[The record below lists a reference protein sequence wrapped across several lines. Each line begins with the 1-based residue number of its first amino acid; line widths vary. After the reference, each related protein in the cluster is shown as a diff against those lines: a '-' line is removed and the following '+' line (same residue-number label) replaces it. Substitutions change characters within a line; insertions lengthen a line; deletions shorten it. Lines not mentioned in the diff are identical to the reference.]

1 MTIASEITNYANGLG
16 DAYDAV
22 NDMGG
27 VIPQDKNMNNLDTS
41 IRTIPQNL
49 GPTYVAGN
57 GIDITNDTISIDDT
71 VVAELSDLPG
81 VMTGATSGTA
91 GTSGLVPAPAAG
103 DQDKVLKGDG
113 TWGDAATSTTTY
125 YLPNVPDNVSNP
137 FSVYEEDSLATA
149 VTAKQIYDAFMDGG
163 VILRTTE
170 SGVFQNNGYQ
180 LTSAMYDEDDHFYN
194 FSFEELGYNRYFGFG
209 GAANATTFTMSTVYL
224 QKELTAGSNISI
236 ASNGTISATD
246 TTYSDF
252 GGATSSVAGSAGLVP
267 APTTS
272 DPDKFLKGD
281 GTWGTPT
288 DTTYSAGTNVQISA
302 GNVISATDTT
312 YSNFTGATSSV
323 AGANGLVPAPAAGD
337 QEKVLH
343 GDGTWK
349 DATAKLV
356 EMSYGES
363 SAWAKF
369 IAAYNAGSIVY
380 CRASSNANPGTGSQT
395 RKAFMAYVNNA
406 TSPTNVEFQYVRSQS
421 SKTDSQQC
429 DQVFVYTLT
438 NTNGGTWS
446 VASRNMSPKIN
457 VDGPI
462 TKTFTTGANAT
473 VTIGANAMT
482 GATSGAA
489 GAAGVVP
496 APAAGD
502 QDKVLTGAGT
512 WDTRAKITMT
522 STDPGSGSALAA
534 DNYVAVY
541 GNSDGQITSTDLAN
555 NSVATANLQDY
566 SVTRVKLNHLDLVNN
581 GEWVCVGYAY
591 LGATTD
597 STVAVTVDIPADYQ
611 GQKMQYKVVGAYECP
626 SVNGSTKYT
635 RVEVK
640 IGGVWKTS
648 NVFNSYQGVVNG
660 NWAWYGG
667 SGSAG
672 YSGTAAWF
680 GHEWTTASDWDS
692 CAFEFIASSCY
703 PGSHWAFSGTA
714 GGMSGGHPGTLNYGG
729 RVQDGNAIQAFRLAC
744 AASVKW
750 GQGAGLAVYVRRKN
764 F

>member
-1 MTIASEITNYANGLG
+1 MTIANEITNYANGLS
-16 DAYDAV
+16 DAYGAV

-27 VIPQDKNMNNLDTS
+27 VIPQDKNMNNLDTA

-57 GIDITNDTISIDDT
+57 GIDITNDTISIDNT

-81 VMTGATSGTA
+81 VMTGATSGSA

-125 YLPNVPDNVSNP
+125 YLPDIPEHVSNP
-137 FSVYEEDSLATA
+137 FSVYEEDSLTTT

-170 SGVFQNNGYQ
+170 TGVYQNNGYQ
-180 LTSAMYDEDDHFYN
+180 LTSAMYDEDDHLYGFY
-194 FSFEELGYNRYFGFG
+194 FEELGYGRCFSFG

-224 QKELTAGSNISI
+224 QKKLTAGPNISI

-252 GGATSSVAGSAGLVP
+252 S
-267 APTTS
+267 
-272 DPDKFLKGD
+272 
-281 GTWGTPT
+281 
-288 DTTYSAGTNVQISA
+288 
-302 GNVISATDTT
+302 
-312 YSNFTGATSSV
+312 GATSSV

-337 QEKVLH
+337 EGKVLH

-356 EMSYGES
+356 EMAYGES
-363 SAWAKF
+363 NAWAKF

-380 CRASSNANPGTGSQT
+380 CRASSNANPATGSQT

-406 TSPTNVEFQYVRSQS
+406 TTPTSVEFQYVRSVG
-421 SKTDSQQC
+421 SKTSSQPV

-438 NTNGGTWS
+438 NANGGTWS
-446 VASRNMSPKIN
+446 VVTRDMAPKLAAGTN
-457 VDGPI
+457 TSVSYSSGTYTVSATD
-462 TKTFTTGANAT
+462 TTYSN
-473 VTIGANAMT
+473 MT
-482 GATSGAA
+482 GATSGTA
-489 GAAGVVP
+489 GAAGLVP

-541 GNSDGQITSTDLAN
+541 GNSDGQITSSDLAN
-555 NSVATANLQDY
+555 NAVATANIADGAI
-566 SVTRVKLNHLDLVNN
+566 TKAKLNTADLVNN
-581 GEWVCVGYAY
+581 GEWALIGYAY
-591 LGATTD
+591 LAANTAATI
-597 STVAVTVDIPADYQ
+597 AVTVNIPAAFQ
-611 GQKMQYKVVGAYECP
+611 GQNMQYKVVGAYEIP
-626 SVNGSTKYT
+626 TTAAGTTVFTQLQTNGTWLSNSFYADRYIMGGRAEDSMYT
-635 RVEVK
+635 AESSR
-640 IGGVWKTS
+640 IFGHRWFATS
-648 NVFNSYQGVVNG
+648 N
-660 NWAWYGG
+660 
-667 SGSAG
+667 
-672 YSGTAAWF
+672 
-680 GHEWTTASDWDS
+680 WDS
-692 CAFEFIASSCY
+692 CTFEFTCSTCY
-703 PGSHWAFSGTA
+703 AGSHWSFTGTA
-714 GGMSGGHPGTLNYGG
+714 GGISGANPGTWNGGG
-729 RVQDGNAIQAFRLAC
+729 RVQDGAAIQAIRLM
-744 AASVKW
+744 ASQSITW
-750 GQGAGLAVYVRRKN
+750 GQGAGFAVYARKKIY
-764 F
+764 